1 MVNESK
7 EEIKISW
14 DLNSSKVSY
23 MNEKL
28 GREVAEIAFS
38 SSLVMMTN
46 RGLWTRLPQNMANS
60 K

>member
-14 DLNSSKVSY
+14 DLNRSKVSY

-28 GREVAEIAFS
+28 GREVAEIVLAR
-38 SSLVMMTN
+38 V
-46 RGLWTRLPQNMANS
+46 
-60 K
+60 